1 MRVNGRMGERGK
13 WMMGVEEGTCWNEH
27 WVFYV
32 SDESL
37 NSTPET
43 NVTLHVN

>member
-1 MRVNGRMGERGK
+1 
-13 WMMGVEEGTCWNEH
+13 MMDIREGICDEH
-27 WVFYV
+27 REFYV

-43 NVTLHVN
+43 NIAMYVI